1 MSWTSFGDAV
11 CDSCGE
17 MRVGHSDRHQAIQ
30 IIRAGSWHHSI
41 GVTIGGAPYEQILC
55 KECARGEYRRPNRT
69 LSVAQ
74 EEQLPIDW
82 EQWRTHGSGSGGYSR

>member
-17 MRVGHSDRHQAIQ
+17 SRIGNPDRHLAIQ
-30 IIRAGSWHHSI
+30 IIRAGGWHHSA
-41 GVTIGGAPYEQILC
+41 GFTIGGDPYEQILC
-55 KECARGEYRRPNRT
+55 KECARGEHKRPERT

-82 EQWRTHGSGSGGYSR
+82 TGAQQHDSGSGGYSR